1 MGMAA
6 EGQGTSTSSTD
17 SVTGTSVNTMFQ
29 LLRMC
34 VVVKG
39 DAAHSASQV
48 TRSAFI
54 VRSVLSSLE
63 CFGSS
68 PSWIFRQWSMWRRF
82 SLSCSHAWIDDLIA
96 NIADM
101 AATSAA
107 KENIHMWPRH
117 KKL

>member
-6 EGQGTSTSSTD
+6 EGQGRSTSSTD

-29 LLRMC
+29 LLRTC

-54 VRSVLSSLE
+54 VLSLLSSLE

-82 SLSCSHAWIDDLIA
+82 SLSRNHAL
-96 NIADM
+96 M
-101 AATSAA
+101 HGLMT
-107 KENIHMWPRH
+107 
-117 KKL
+117 